1 MQTNTATRTMEDPA
15 RAAAAADALD
25 ALKASKPLAAVPE
38 AALLRL
44 AEQGVRH
51 DLAGGEGLEI
61 DGDAAVLAV
70 TGRVRVIEGG
80 RFHDV
85 EPGQILFFDEIVAGR
100 GAPAAAGT
108 ALEAAAIIVLPAAA
122 VEEMLTGAAAGAAV
136 ARYFARRL
144 TAGGA
149 AASSPS
155 HRLYGQL
162 VMIARP
168 NGGDGNWRI
177 AKMPRHREL
186 AREAGLSEEAAAD
199 AIAHLIS
206 TGVARRNYPGLDILN
221 YDALRRLA
229 SS

>member
-1 MQTNTATRTMEDPA
+1 MQTDRGAQTTDDPA
-15 RAAAAADALD
+15 RGSAASALE
-25 ALKASKPLAAVPE
+25 ALKASKPLASAPD
-38 AALLRL
+38 AALARL
-44 AEQGVRH
+44 AAQGVRH
-51 DLAGGEGLEI
+51 DLQGGEGLEI

-70 TGRVRVIEGG
+70 SGRVRVIEGG

-85 EPGQILFFDEIVAGR
+85 EPGQILFFEEIVAGR
-100 GAPAAAGT
+100 SAPAAAGT
-108 ALEAAAIIVLPAAA
+108 ALEAASVVFLPAAA
-122 VEEMLTGAAAGAAV
+122 IRNELAQAGTGAAV
-136 ARYFARRL
+136 ARYLARRL

-155 HRLYGQL
+155 HRLYSQL
-162 VMIARP
+162 IMIARP

-186 AREAGLSEEAAAD
+186 AGEAGLSEEAAAD

-206 TGVARRNYPGLDILN
+206 TGVARRDYPGLEILD